1 MLDYLNEKN
10 RALLLPGD
18 VSTSENRKLLV
29 LSVEQML
36 FAWIVLI
43 SNGLFLL
50 LQHKTITFSTVK
62 LIDSS

>member
-50 LQHKTITFSTVK
+50 LQHKTITFSTV
-62 LIDSS
+62 LN